1 MDGSENSH
9 KPTLLER
16 LSTMLLRE
24 PEDREQLIALL
35 HSAYERNLLDADALS
50 MMEGVIQVSERQVRE
65 IMIPRAQMDVIDISH
80 PPEQFIPY
88 VIDTAHSRFPVTDG
102 DKDNIIGILLAK
114 DLLRYYA
121 GEEFDVRDMLRP
133 AVFVPESKRLNILLR
148 DFRSNR
154 NHIALVVNE
163 YGGVCGMVTIEDVLE
178 QIVGDIADEYDFD
191 EDGDNII
198 RQDDAHWRVKADTE
212 IADFNEAM
220 GTDFSDEDY
229 DTIGGLVLKAAGQLP
244 KRNERIQIGE
254 WQFTVLRA
262 DSRRLHSLL
271 VERTLVGVTD
281 QETER
286 RI

>member
-1 MDGSENSH
+1 
-9 KPTLLER
+9 
-16 LSTMLLRE
+16 MLLRE

-88 VIDTAHSRFPVTDG
+88 VINTAHSRFPVTDG

-133 AVFVPESKRLNILLR
+133 AVFVPESKRLNVLLR

-154 NHIALVVNE
+154 NHIALVVDE

-191 EDGDNII
+191 EDEDNII

-212 IADFNEAM
+212 IADFNEAL

-244 KRNERIQIGE
+244 KRNERFQIGE

-262 DSRRLHSLL
+262 DSRRLYSLL
-271 VERTLVGVTD
+271 AERSLIESDD
-281 QETER
+281 QGER
-286 RI
+286 RAT